1 MRIGIAGVGRMGG
14 NIGARL
20 MEVGH
25 ELVVWNRSADKVK
38 PLAQAGAR
46 VAKTPAELASSADAI
61 ITILT
66 DAAAIDAVYHGPQG
80 LLSGD
85 VRGKLFIEMS
95 TVPPDVEVALAEKV
109 HGKGAAFVECPV
121 GGSTAPAREGK
132 LLGLIGGEAADV
144 ARARPII
151 DQMCR
156 RALHGGSVGSGAILK
171 LTVNMPLMIYW
182 QALGEALAMC
192 SSLRVDPA
200 ELLDFLTETSGAANV
215 LKIRKVPIVAKMK
228 GERPAPATF
237 DINGGIKDI
246 QAMLAEADRRGIEL
260 PVLRQTLSCYEEAK
274 RHSGGEGEISAGV
287 AVYWANRGPK
297 K

>member
-1 MRIGIAGVGRMGG
+1 MQIGIAGVGRMGSNMG
-14 NIGARL
+14 LRL

-25 ELVVWNRSADKVK
+25 TLTVWNRSADKLK
-38 PLAQAGAR
+38 PLVDAGASP
-46 VAKTPAELASSADAI
+46 AKSPADVVGAAEAV

-85 VRGKLFIEMS
+85 VKGKLFIEMS
-95 TVPPDVEVALAEKV
+95 TVPPDVEIALAEKV
-109 HGKGAAFVECPV
+109 RAKGAAFVECPV
-121 GGSTAPAREGK
+121 GGSTQPARQGK

-144 ARARPII
+144 ARARPVI

-156 RALHGGSVGSGAILK
+156 RALHGGPVGSGAILK

-192 SSLRVDPA
+192 SSLKVDPK

-215 LKIRKVPIVAKMK
+215 LKIRQVPIVAKMK
-228 GERPAPATF
+228 GEPSGPATF
-237 DINGGIKDI
+237 DVNGGIKDI
-246 QAMLAEADRRGIEL
+246 KAMLEEGKRRGLEL
-260 PVLRQTLSCYEEAK
+260 PVLAQTLKCYEEAK
-274 RHSGGEGEISAGV
+274 QHSGGEDEISAGV
-287 AVYWANRGPK
+287 AVYWANRAK
-297 K
+297 RK